1 MVKWSQKE
9 AGSQKNSKKNA
20 KGLVVCDAA
29 AASPA
34 ASHSLRNA
42 CPTIF
47 ASIHVTT
54 EEHVCCS
61 RISEYRST
69 AMLARVAAA
78 ASQRILSVPLQRL
91 SSPPAPPPSPSTYN
105 SAAVEEKWQGVW
117 RTQSSNYTQT
127 RAPLLTRSS
136 VAGKQKYILSMFP
149 YPSGVLH
156 MGHVR
161 VYSISDRS
169 LASPPHETPNV

>member
-1 MVKWSQKE
+1 MCDKF
-9 AGSQKNSKKNA
+9 KKRW
-20 KGLVVCDAA
+20 GGCDDHAA
-29 AASPA
+29 PLLLPCCCFSF
-34 ASHSLRNA
+34 ASHPS
-42 CPTIF
+42 IF
-47 ASIHVTT
+47 ASINVTT
-54 EEHVCCS
+54 EEHVCCFG
-61 RISEYRST
+61 IPDNRST
-69 AMLARVAAA
+69 TMLARVAAA
-78 ASQRILSVPLQRL
+78 ACQRILYVPLQRL

-105 SAAVEEKWQGVW
+105 SAAVEEKWQGEW
-117 RTQSSNYTQT
+117 RAQSSNYTRT

-169 LASPPHETPNV
+169 PANPPHETPNV

>member
-1 MVKWSQKE
+1 MQQV
-9 AGSQKNSKKNA
+9 QKNGS
-20 KGLVVCDAA
+20 CDAA
-29 AASPA
+29 AASLLLPPPLLLLILFA
-34 ASHSLRNA
+34 TLHPS
-42 CPTIF
+42 IF
-47 ASIHVTT
+47 DSINVTT

-61 RISEYRST
+61 RIPEYRST
-69 AMLARVAAA
+69 AMLARVTAA

-127 RAPLLTRSS
+127 RATLLTRSS

-169 LASPPHETPNV
+169 PASPPHETPNV